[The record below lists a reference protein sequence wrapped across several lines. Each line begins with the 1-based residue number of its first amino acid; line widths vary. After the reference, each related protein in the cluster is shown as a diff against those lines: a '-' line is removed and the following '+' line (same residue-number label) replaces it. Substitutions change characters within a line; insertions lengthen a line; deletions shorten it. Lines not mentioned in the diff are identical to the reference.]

1 MKKIAHLFLVAILAT
16 SCNAQDKNNTDIA
29 KAVQPTDSIIPKG
42 NWTVNKE
49 LDENGNI
56 IRYDSIYS
64 WSSGDLKGFSNK
76 DADSILNEMKA
87 RMKLSFSGFDDFNF
101 SGFASHDSIM
111 KQFFSDDLF
120 SNRMP
125 FNFKNLD
132 SINQQMQQMHQQFF
146 NNQRYVIP
154 PITEEEKD
162 TKSENK
168 RI

>member
-1 MKKIAHLFLVAILAT
+1 MKRLAILLWVAILAT

-29 KAVQPTDSIIPKG
+29 KALQPTDSIFPKG

-64 WSSGDLKGFSNK
+64 WSSGNLKEFSNK

-87 RMKLSFSGFDDFNF
+87 RMQLSFSDFDDFNF

-111 KQFFSDDLF
+111 KQLFSYDLF

-132 SINQQMQQMHQQFF
+132 SIKLQIQQMHQQFF
-146 NNQRYVIP
+146 NNQRYIIP
-154 PITEEEKD
+154 PIIEDTEPEK
-162 TKSENK
+162 K
-168 RI
+168 RL